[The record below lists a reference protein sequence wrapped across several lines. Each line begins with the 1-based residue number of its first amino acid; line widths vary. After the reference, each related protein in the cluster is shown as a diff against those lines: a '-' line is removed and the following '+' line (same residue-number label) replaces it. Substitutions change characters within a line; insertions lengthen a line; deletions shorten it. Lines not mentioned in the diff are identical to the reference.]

1 MIRLLP
7 ALFLVASPALGQSTC
22 SDRDG
27 MAKALAET
35 YHESQRMVAIN
46 GASVLEFWGNED
58 ASTWTLIVTYP
69 DGLACV
75 LGIGTGFA
83 VAAPVPVGEPM

>member
-1 MIRLLP
+1 MIRISSALLLIAFP
-7 ALFLVASPALGQSTC
+7 AFGQSTC
-22 SDRDG
+22 ADREG
-27 MAKALAET
+27 VAKALAET

-75 LGIGTGFA
+75 LGAGEGFA
-83 VAAPVPVGEPM
+83 IAVAGPGGDAL